1 MTITKCCFNN
11 NEKKN
16 KKQLE
21 HINLC
26 ITRDFYF
33 YGKFYDELKG
43 IIKSYNDEIMEIKS
57 DIGKKNI
64 FKSFV

>member
-1 MTITKCCFNN
+1 MSEYNSNN

-26 ITRDFYF
+26 ITRDF
-33 YGKFYDELKG
+33 
-43 IIKSYNDEIMEIKS
+43 
-57 DIGKKNI
+57 I
-64 FKSFV
+64 FMVSFTMS

>member
-1 MTITKCCFNN
+1 MSEYNSNN

-26 ITRDFYF
+26 ITRDLLIA
-33 YGKFYDELKG
+33 K
-43 IIKSYNDEIMEIKS
+43 
-57 DIGKKNI
+57 
-64 FKSFV
+64 

>member
-1 MTITKCCFNN
+1 MSEYNSNN

-43 IIKSYNDEIMEIKS
+43 ITNHIMMR
-57 DIGKKNI
+57 
-64 FKSFV
+64 